1 MAPVRHSLLLR
12 LRRLSVTNEVTV
24 THTERERALNHPNGQ
39 TIGLHNGASSHKHT
53 FIHTRTCTSLS
64 LSHIHIHTHTR
75 THTLTHSHV
84 HTQGQWSVP
93 FLPMSRTCPC
103 RRISASTVKY
113 LLHTHTG
120 TDTHIGTD
128 TDTHT
133 HTQTERQPPDEIL
146 CTVTGTRTDRDAPVG
161 GCNGPF
167 LWVSALAEGQVL
179 FI

>member
-24 THTERERALNHPNGQ
+24 THTESKRALHHPNGQ

-64 LSHIHIHTHTR
+64 LSHTYTHTHAHIHSLTQTCTR
-75 THTLTHSHV
+75 RVSGVYLS
-84 HTQGQWSVP
+84 
-93 FLPMSRTCPC
+93 CPC
-103 RRISASTVKY
+103 RGHVPADASAPQQSNICY
-113 LLHTHTG
+113 THTG
-120 TDTHIGTD
+120 TDTHIVTD

-133 HTQTERQPPDEIL
+133 QTHRQRGSHRMRSL
-146 CTVTGTRTDRDAPVG
+146 CTGTHTRTDRDAPVG